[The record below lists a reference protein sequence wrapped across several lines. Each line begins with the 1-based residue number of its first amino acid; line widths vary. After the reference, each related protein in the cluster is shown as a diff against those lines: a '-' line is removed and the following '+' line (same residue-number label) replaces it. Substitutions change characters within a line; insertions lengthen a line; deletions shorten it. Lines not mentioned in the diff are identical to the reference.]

1 MHRQDN
7 PGLCTTHGN
16 RSSEAVTAS
25 RVKHSRPALSRS
37 ELTLKVSS
45 CIKRAGDHRVTWI
58 DGKRRWQFARKRIQ
72 MSSSIAKLP
81 FVRTLDGFEFAA
93 QPSLDSKLVRELA
106 TCRWV
111 GNGDALLLLG
121 PPGVGKT
128 HLAVALGREAIQHGY
143 STLFTSATALVTALT
158 KAHHAGRLEERLTH
172 YAKPKLL
179 IVDELGYLPLEANA
193 AHLFFQ
199 LVSRRY
205 ERGSILVTSN
215 RAVSEWGTVF
225 GDSVVATAILDRLL
239 HHSHVITIRGDS
251 YRLREKRRS
260 GLVPQRSTDKELE
273 KLT

>member
-1 MHRQDN
+1 MKAPTSD
-7 PGLCTTHGN
+7 P
-16 RSSEAVTAS
+16 EALTRMLTRLKLTAIRDQLDS
-25 RVKHSRPALSRS
+25 LLDTAARRK
-37 ELTLKVSS
+37 LTLL
-45 CIKRAGDHRVTWI
+45 DTVTLLCEAEI
-58 DGKRRWQFARKRIQ
+58 ARKDQRRIQ
-72 MSSSIAKLP
+72 MASSIAKFP

-93 QPSLDSKLVRELA
+93 QPSLDAKLIRELA

-143 STLFTSATALVTALT
+143 STLLTSATALVTALT
-158 KAHHAGRLEERLTH
+158 KAHHAGRLEERLVHFT
-172 YAKPKLL
+172 KPKLL
-179 IVDELGYLPLEANA
+179 IVDELGYLPLEPNA
-193 AHLFFQ
+193 AYLFFQ

-205 ERGSILVTSN
+205 ERGSMLVTSN
-215 RAVSEWGTVF
+215 RAVSEWGSVF

-260 GLVPQRSTDKELE
+260 GLVPQRADDKVLE
-273 KLT
+273 KST